1 MGRRGGG
8 PLTPLTLPFC
18 HVWIMSAAPEGVEG
32 MLGARAY
39 PGGPK
44 LERQR
49 DVARDSDSIQSSPP
63 GPTGPVRH
71 TLYNALSTPSYPRET
86 SLPRFL
92 TDLGC
97 SSPGYLA
104 APPYLGG
111 GVELYSPYILG
122 RYARKE
128 TDQGPSERNSLDPW
142 GDCQTFEWMKTKRS
156 TSRADKENN
165 SPYGGRESRGRRTY
179 WQLMRLW
186 PWPAAKPGGDS
197 NSGEPEAAAAA
208 AATGSPWT
216 SFSTE
221 QLTELEKEFHLQHYL
236 PRARRA
242 EMASALQLSE
252 TQVKIWFQ
260 NRRMKQKKREKEGL
274 GGDWVPSD
282 APSLVYLANTVPLT
296 PTR

>member
-156 TSRADKENN
+156 TSRA
-165 SPYGGRESRGRRTY
+165 
-179 WQLMRLW
+179 
-186 PWPAAKPGGDS
+186 AKPGGDS